1 MTSFKYKTNNF
12 MPYENRRASESERN
26 ELLFGIR
33 AIIEAVKSGKEI
45 DKLFLQAGIK
55 GELISELKA
64 IVAAHQIPY
73 QYVPIEKL
81 NRLTPKNHQGAVCFV
96 SPIAYQHIETILP
109 GIYEKGEVPLILILD
124 RITDIRNF
132 GAIART
138 AECAGVHALII
149 PSRGAAQINGD
160 AIKTSAGALHK
171 IPVCKEENLKATIEF
186 LKDSGVQIIA
196 CSEKTDKDYYTAD
209 MTGPVALIMG
219 SEEDGISAEYLKR
232 CDATV
237 KIPLYGTID
246 SLNVGVATGI
256 VLFEGM
262 RQRLKAK

>member
-1 MTSFKYKTNNF
+1 
-12 MPYENRRASESERN
+12 MPYERRPEFEPAERN

-33 AIIEAVKSGKEI
+33 SIIEAVRSGKEI
-45 DKLFLQAGIK
+45 DKLFLQNGIK

-64 IVAAHQIPY
+64 IIAEHQIPF

-81 NRLTPKNHQGAVCFV
+81 NRLTTKNHQGAVCFV
-96 SPIAYQHIETILP
+96 SPIAFQHIENILP
-109 GIYEKGEVPLILILD
+109 CIFERGEEPLILILD

-138 AECAGVHALII
+138 AECAGVHAIVI
-149 PSRGAAQINGD
+149 PARGAAQINGD

-171 IPVCKEENLKATIEF
+171 IPVCKEDNLKLTIEY
-186 LKDSGVQIIA
+186 LKESGVQIIA
-196 CSEKTDKDYYTAD
+196 CSEKTDKNYYAVD

-232 CDATV
+232 CDETV
-237 KIPLYGTID
+237 KIPMFGTLE
-246 SLNVGVATGI
+246 SLNVGVAAGI
-256 VLFEGM
+256 ILYEVN
-262 RQRLKAK
+262 RQRINLK